1 MNFELST
8 FLKNDGFK
16 QTRDSDK
23 RDAFEKIYYHP
34 FNERDCK
41 VEISISHNSGFTS
54 ELSWSPKRRAS
65 ERRADSARRRVAEEG
80 AARERPHGATRHL
93 GDGRGEPDRTGFRQ
107 SDERSGIS
115 THAVVEAAGCG
126 H

>member
-1 MNFELST
+1 MNFDIST

-54 ELSWSPKRRAS
+54 ELSWSPHLMTILLVNGTNRQEVYNGLAPNKLKAAETILNHVLPSLADLKRKEFPPNENDS
-65 ERRADSARRRVAEEG
+65 E
-80 AARERPHGATRHL
+80 
-93 GDGRGEPDRTGFRQ
+93 
-107 SDERSGIS
+107 
-115 THAVVEAAGCG
+115 
-126 H
+126 